1 MGMIQK
7 VLWWILY
14 YAITW
19 FCLLIVWGVISET
32 GIFPKAL
39 IGFLIFPLFLVPAW
53 YATRKVKQ
61 KVRKKEME
69 QRVGQS
75 SQPRQAVVPSPSPQ
89 NLTFPPHTHDSVIPQ
104 APVIQENENRPT
116 TIEDPATVSSAS
128 TSLPDLNS
136 ATVEDLTKLS
146 GINRILAMKIISTK
160 DKDGT
165 YCSFDDLFSRIQ
177 LTPQAKE
184 ELLSHFSITQVSEGR
199 FIDF

>member
-1 MGMIQK
+1 MGLIQK
-7 VLWWILY
+7 VLCWILY

-32 GIFPKAL
+32 SIFPKAL

-75 SQPRQAVVPSPSPQ
+75 SPPRQAVVPSSSPHAQ
-89 NLTFPPHTHDSVIPQ
+89 DSVIPQ
-104 APVIQENENRPT
+104 APAIQENENRLTP
-116 TIEDPATVSSAS
+116 IEDPATVSSAS

-146 GINRILAMKIISTK
+146 GINRILAMKIISTR
-160 DKDGT
+160 DKDGA
-165 YCSFDDLFSRIQ
+165 YGSFDDLFSRIQ

>member
-32 GIFPKAL
+32 SIFPKAL

-75 SQPRQAVVPSPSPQ
+75 SPPQQAVVPSSSPQ
-89 NLTFPPHTHDSVIPQ
+89 NLTVPPHAQDSVIPQ
-104 APVIQENENRPT
+104 APAIQENENRLTP
-116 TIEDPATVSSAS
+116 IEDPATVSSAS

-146 GINRILAMKIISTK
+146 GINRILAMKIISTR
-160 DKDGT
+160 DKDGA
-165 YCSFDDLFSRIQ
+165 YGSFDDLFSRIQ